1 MSGLKRNGPRAVAA
15 ARKAKIAAFGKPTPL
30 QYSKVSPDASGY
42 ARAWLAPRRGLRMQ
56 TMARQRRSA

>member
-30 QYSKVSPDASGY
+30 QYSKLLPDASGY
-42 ARAWLAPRRGLRMQ
+42 ARAWLAPRGRVSMQ
-56 TMARQRRSA
+56 AMPRQRRAA